1 MIGID
6 VVDVERFRAT
16 LVRSPGF
23 IARFFTPEER
33 AGCETRTDPVRH
45 LAGIFA
51 AKEASMKALGM
62 VPAVAFARRI
72 EISKRPDGA
81 PYARL
86 GERRAQVSISHDGGV
101 AVAVAMVSG

>member
-6 VVDVERFRAT
+6 VVDVARFRGTLERF
-16 LVRSPGF
+16 PGF
-23 IARFFTPEER
+23 AERFFTPAER
-33 AGCETRTDPVRH
+33 AECETRTDPARH

-51 AKEASMKALGM
+51 AKEASMKALGT

-81 PYARL
+81 PYARMRD
-86 GERRAQVSISHDGGV
+86 RRAQVSISHDGGV
-101 AVAVAMVSG
+101 AVAVAMVSA